1 MFLYTFSG
9 ETDPDPDPDAVDV
22 GSQKR
27 DGMKRTERVSQNL
40 RIE

>member
-9 ETDPDPDPDAVDV
+9 ETEPHAV
-22 GSQKR
+22 GLGFQKR
-27 DGMKRTERVSQNL
+27 DGMKRIERVSQNL